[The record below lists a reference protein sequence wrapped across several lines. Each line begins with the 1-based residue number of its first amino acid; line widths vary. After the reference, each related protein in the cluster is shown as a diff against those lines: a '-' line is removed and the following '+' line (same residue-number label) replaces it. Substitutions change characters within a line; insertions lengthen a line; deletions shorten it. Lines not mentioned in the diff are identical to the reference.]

1 MSIKI
6 DESLVLNSP
15 DSPLREGE
23 IVETQSDILNIQSP
37 RVGMTVY
44 VRDEGVTYIIRSLK
58 AKVIGGL
65 TVQNAAVNEYEE
77 YDVTKETERAKAAEG
92 KLNGMGANLN
102 ARTKNLEENA
112 FTQADIQRNSS
123 NQTILLYN
131 NAGDLKKI
139 IPIIPVTSETAGLM
153 TPTQR
158 ADIETLKQATAT
170 LGEGLTATNE
180 KVNKIETVRLWS
192 VYENMNDYTTQG
204 MYVINGNRNHTN
216 DNLPISNTGPISAR
230 LFVMTS
236 ENDCITQ
243 TLMFNNGNVGDGNVY
258 IRTYHD
264 GVWGN
269 WSKLQTNV
277 EVNAIGLGQSKTFD
291 DLTDNNMYSGINV
304 YQVGTDSNGYPIT
317 SYETFVLVVLNGY
330 LTGAGVTQL
339 KYSLLIDGTTR
350 VQTRTRQN
358 DVWSEWSNI
367 SGEEIPMA
375 TQDTAG
381 IVKLGTG
388 VINEKIDYNMP
399 VTSFTNGLGWRL
411 DSSSFVSQGGMLK
424 LRNVATNEYSWT
436 SVGGVSLKYGY
447 ALGTDTYNFADVIPL
462 VKGYWEFGYQM
473 GTDCWLKGI
482 TTGIPVARN
491 KGLKFTSNGLEVD
504 IDDSLDENSSR
515 PVENKAVARS
525 LVDAVEKGRQLAL
538 RALYISRGAVYN
550 DTGEDKEVTVY
561 WNVVGAE
568 GSFTVTHKAGC
579 YLLNGIGDITESEM
593 AYIYSLPYGFLY
605 LQLYLNQST
614 VRTIP
619 LRVKNASGPQVYS
632 DNLFRAFYNCIKLEQ
647 LIISSKYDVQNFNG
661 NYIFGYCCRLR
672 NLFITLYLITETSWN
687 IFERCFSLENFF
699 MYGLRMP
706 QLNLTYSPNVTEQS
720 ILYAINRCGTGSNG
734 IVNKKSIII
743 QLESSAYTRLIPE
756 GATEDNNT
764 ILSAI
769 KKVND
774 ATAAAGYTYTI
785 SVVNSGTRVVI
796 TDVNETTKK
805 AVFYNASGT
814 VDFSQTF

>member
-1 MSIKI
+1 MSSINK
-6 DESLVLNSP
+6 V
-15 DSPLREGE
+15 
-23 IVETQSDILNIQSP
+23 V
-37 RVGMTVY
+37 VK
-44 VRDEGVTYIIRSLK
+44 GVTY
-58 AKVIGGL
+58 
-65 TVQNAAVNEYEE
+65 
-77 YDVTKETERAKAAEG
+77 
-92 KLNGMGANLN
+92 
-102 ARTKNLEENA
+102 
-112 FTQADIQRNSS
+112 
-123 NQTILLYN
+123 
-131 NAGDLKKI
+131 
-139 IPIIPVTSETAGLM
+139 
-153 TPTQR
+153 
-158 ADIETLKQATAT
+158 DIEDLQARGT
-170 LGEGLTATNE
+170 
-180 KVNKIETVRLWS
+180 R
-192 VYENMNDYTTQG
+192 VYFDNSLDLNNYTTQG
-204 MYVINGNRNHTN
+204 IYSLFGSRSSSE
-216 DNLPISNTGPISAR
+216 DNMPVQNMGRMSGR
-230 LFVMTS
+230 LFVVASMNS
-236 ENDCITQ
+236 SVTQ
-243 TLMFNNGNVGDGNVY
+243 TLILNNGEVGDGNVY
-258 IRTYHD
+258 IRTYHN

-339 KYSLLIDGTTR
+339 KYSLLIDGTTN

-367 SGEEIPMA
+367 AGSGGSVEIPMA
-375 TQDTAG
+375 TNDTAG

-399 VTSFTNGLGWRL
+399 ITSFSNGLGWKL

-424 LRNVATNEYSWT
+424 LINVADEGNWN

-447 ALGTDTYNFADVIPL
+447 ALGTASYNFADVIPL
-462 VKGYWEFGYQM
+462 VRGYWEFGYPM
-473 GTDCWLKGI
+473 GSDCWSKGI

-491 KGLKFTSNGLEVD
+491 KGLKFTIKGLELD
-504 IDDSLDENSSR
+504 IDSSLDETSSK
-515 PVENKAVARS
+515 PVENKAVATAINAINDKS
-525 LVDAVEKGRQLAL
+525 FVEAVDVDNDVNGVNEPNPL
-538 RALYISRGAVYN
+538 RALYISRGAEYN
-550 DTGEDKEVTVY
+550 GTGEDKEVTVN
-561 WNVVGAE
+561 WKVVGAE

-605 LQLYLNQST
+605 LQLYLNEST

-619 LRVKNASGPQVYS
+619 LRVKNAAGPQVYS
-632 DNLFRAFYNCIKLEQ
+632 DNLFRAFFNCRKLEQ
-647 LIISSKYDVQNFNG
+647 LIISNKSDVQNFNG
-661 NYIFGYCCRLR
+661 NHIFGYCCRLR

-687 IFERCFSLENFF
+687 IFECCFSLENFF
-699 MYGLRMP
+699 MYSLRMP

-720 ILYAINRCGTGSNG
+720 ILYAINRCGTGGNG

-805 AVFYNASGT
+805 AVLYNASGT
-814 VDFSQTF
+814 VVFSQTF